1 MEISLKV
8 DMENALEATKKA
20 PEEMARAIK
29 ATLLEVAI
37 YTQRAFRQNMP
48 VGKTGMLRR
57 TTTYVWLGDTRVRVE
72 PVEEY
77 AEYVEFGTRPHFPPV
92 EAITPWARMRGIE
105 PWALAHSIAK
115 HGTKAHPFLQRTY
128 EQVEPF
134 AETALARNVD
144 KVIEKVL

>member
-1 MEISLKV
+1 MEISLRV
-8 DMENALEATKKA
+8 DMGNALEATKKA
-20 PEEMARAIK
+20 PEEMAKAIHQ
-29 ATLLEVAI
+29 TLLEVAI
-37 YTQRAFRQNMP
+37 YTQRVFRQNMP

-57 TTTYVWLGDTRVRVE
+57 TTTYVWLGDARVRIE

-115 HGTKAHPFLQRTY
+115 HGTKAHPFLQKTY
-128 EQVEPF
+128 EQVEPY
-134 AETALARNVD
+134 ANTALAQNVD
-144 KVIEKVL
+144 KVIEKYL